1 MRVAYIAAGAG
12 GMYCGSCIHD
22 NTLAAALLQQGTEVT
37 LIPTYTPLRTD
48 EDGVSIERVF
58 YGGVNVYLQEKLPFF
73 RHTPR
78 LVDWLFD
85 RPSLLGWVARTFTAS
100 TSAADL
106 GALTVSVLQGELG
119 HQKKELQRLVRWIRD
134 QVKPDVVH
142 LTNSMFAGMARY
154 LKEELGVPVLCSIQG
169 EELFLDAL
177 VEPYRSIA
185 HTTLQDRAQDIDG
198 FISPCQRYTDF
209 MCDYLALPASRFHLV
224 RLGINLSE
232 CGPGSRPAAAPF
244 TIGYLARIAPEKG
257 LHLLAD
263 AYALLAAAPG
273 RAADKPL
280 RLRVAGWLGR
290 GDRAYYMDVVERL
303 RRAGLDSCVD
313 YVGEVDRAAKLQFLQ
328 SLDVLSVPAVYEDPK
343 GLYVLEALANGTPV
357 VQPRHGSFP
366 ELIEWTRGGLLVEP
380 NSSAAL
386 AAGIEELMN
395 DTALR
400 QKLGNDGMTSVHESF
415 SATTM
420 ARATQTV
427 YEQYT
432 SPTTRKDLAT

>member
-48 EDGVSIERVF
+48 EDGVSVDRVF
-58 YGGVNVYLQEKLPFF
+58 YGGVNVFLQEKLWLF

-78 LVDWLFD
+78 LVDWFFD
-85 RPSLLGWVARTFTAS
+85 RPGLLRWVANAFTAS

-106 GALTVSVLQGELG
+106 GALTVSVLKGEVG
-119 HQKKELQRLVRWIRD
+119 HQKKELQRLVGWIRD

-154 LKEELGVPVLCSIQG
+154 LKDQLGVPVLCSIQG

-185 HTTLQDRAQDIDG
+185 HVTLRARTQDIDG

-209 MCDYLALPASRFHLV
+209 MSEYLALPASRFHLV
-224 RLGINLSE
+224 KLGVNLSGCE
-232 CGPGSRPAAAPF
+232 STARSPDTPF
-244 TIGYLARIAPEKG
+244 TVGYLARIAPEKG

-263 AYALLAAAPG
+263 AYSRVAARAPEQSV
-273 RAADKPL
+273 

-290 GDRAYYMDVVERL
+290 GDRAYFTQVVEGL
-303 RRAGLDSCVD
+303 RQAGLEDSVD
-313 YVGEVDRAAKLQFLQ
+313 YVGEVDRDAKLGFLQ

-343 GLYVLEALANGTPV
+343 GLYVLEALANGVPV

-366 ELIEWTRGGLLVEP
+366 ELVEWTGGGVLVQP
-380 NSSAAL
+380 NSPESL
-386 AAGIEELMN
+386 ACGIEQLIN
-395 DTALR
+395 DVALR
-400 QKLGNDGMTSVHESF
+400 RQLGRVGMASVHESF
-415 SATTM
+415 SAATM
-420 ARATQTV
+420 AHMTRQV
-427 YEQYT
+427 YEHY
-432 SPTTRKDLAT
+432 A